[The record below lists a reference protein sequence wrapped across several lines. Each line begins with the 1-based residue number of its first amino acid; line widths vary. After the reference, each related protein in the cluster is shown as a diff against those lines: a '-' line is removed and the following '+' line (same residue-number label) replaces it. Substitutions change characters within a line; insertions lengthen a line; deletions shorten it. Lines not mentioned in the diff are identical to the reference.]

1 MKKIVIFIAAA
12 FASLS
17 LAAQQ
22 NPMLQPLPN
31 DPAVK
36 VGQLE
41 NGLTYY
47 IRKNSLPEHRAEF
60 YLATKAGGIFETPD
74 QDGLAHFL
82 EHMCFNGTERFPGK
96 GILNYLQ
103 SIGAE
108 FGRNINASTGFEET
122 QYMLNN
128 IPVERPEVADSCL
141 LILSEYA
148 HYVLNQQEELDLE
161 RPVIIEERRS
171 RRNAQWRTFEASL
184 PYYFGNTKYATCTL
198 IGSEE
203 NLRNFEKKSID
214 TFYATWYHPDRQAVV
229 VVGDIDPERMESKI
243 REYFGR
249 IPACENPAP
258 DPQIEFPANAE
269 PVVGIITDPEIT
281 SPSVELTWKSE
292 AAPEAMNGTLMGEM
306 NSLIKS
312 IVGKVMNERL
322 DDITSK
328 TGAPFINAYL
338 YISTLIYDSIDAVMS
353 EVTLREDNVLEGFR
367 AFFSEIERLRRYGI
381 TDAEYERAKA
391 EIVSG
396 NEAAVE
402 KAPTRKNP
410 EFIRRILNNFYDCK
424 PYMEPSVEK
433 QIDDALLGQL
443 NASILNQIIP
453 QLFTEE
459 NFVVLFN
466 GSGKEG
472 SVTPEAQQLL
482 DIIAEVKASDIKPL
496 EGEEVASSFMDSSKL
511 KGAKVAKTA
520 PGIYG
525 STVWTLKNGVEV
537 YLLPTEYTK
546 DQIRMNLWREAGS
559 SLIATED
566 LATFDSSI
574 LGLFYQNSGV
584 AGFTGS
590 QTKKML
596 TGKNVSV
603 QPYLGVLTNGISA
616 TSTKKDLETAFQ
628 LMYLTYEQPRFD
640 PDEFQVGIDQL
651 ASMLPGMME
660 NPRYKLQK
668 GFYGTA
674 YGNNPRKQIISESTL
689 ENASIATLQKY
700 YKMLFSGTKGL
711 KLAIVGDFKPE
722 EIQPLVE
729 KYIGGIKKG
738 GKKLAWVDPGEDYV
752 KGEVRVASPDKM
764 ETPLCTAIILYT
776 SPMAYTAA
784 NEAAL
789 DALSYIIDMRNT
801 TILREEIGGTYGA
814 SSPTELSDM
823 PKEEAL
829 LEVAFACKPELCDTL
844 VSTAQKIISDMA
856 ADGPTDEEFSM
867 TVLNLKKN
875 IPEKRIGN
883 AYWLNLIKD
892 YTMNPVEWDKAYEE
906 AVEKLTAEDVRDAA
920 RVLVASG
927 NIIEFVQKPE

>member
-1 MKKIVIFIAAA
+1 MKRIFIFLVSALACL
-12 FASLS
+12 SLS
-17 LAAQQ
+17 AQ
-22 NPMLQPLPN
+22 NPMMQPLPN

-36 VGQLE
+36 VGKLD

-47 IRKNSLPEHRAEF
+47 IRKNALPEHRAEF
-60 YLATKAGGIFETPD
+60 YLATKAGGIYETPD

-82 EHMCFNGTERFPGK
+82 EHMCFNGTEKFPGK

-128 IPVERPEVADSCL
+128 IPVERESVADSCL

-148 HYVLNQQEELDLE
+148 HYVLNEQEELDLE

-171 RRNAQWRTFEASL
+171 RRNAQWRTLEASL

-203 NLRNFEKKSID
+203 NLKSFQKSSID
-214 TFYATWYHPDRQAVV
+214 TFYATWYHPGNQAVV
-229 VVGDIDPERMESKI
+229 VVGDINPDHIEAKI
-243 REYFGR
+243 QEYFGR
-249 IPACENPAP
+249 IPAAQNPAP
-258 DPQIEFPANAE
+258 QPVIEFPANAE
-269 PVVGIITDPEIT
+269 PVVGILTDPELT
-281 SPSVELTWKSE
+281 SSTVELVWKSP
-292 AAPEAMNGTLMGEM
+292 ADPEEINGTIMGEL
-306 NSLIKS
+306 NSLVKN
-312 IVGKVMNERL
+312 IVGSVMYERFS
-322 DDITSK
+322 DITSK
-328 TGAPFINAYL
+328 TGAPFINGYL
-338 YISTLIYDSIDAVMS
+338 YIGSLIYDAIDAVMS

-367 AFFSEIERLRRYGI
+367 AYYTEIERLRRYGI
-381 TDAEYERAKA
+381 TDAEYDRAKA

-410 EFIRRILNNFYDCK
+410 EFIRRILNNFFDCR
-424 PYMEPSVEK
+424 PNMEPEVEK

-443 NASILNQIIP
+443 NATVLNQMIP

-459 NFVVLFN
+459 NFVMLFN
-466 GSGKEG
+466 GPGKEG
-472 SVTPEAQQLL
+472 SVTPTEQQLL
-482 DIIAEVKASDIKPL
+482 DIIAEVKASDVKPL
-496 EGEEVASSFMDSSKL
+496 EGEEIASEFMDASKL
-511 KGAKVAKTA
+511 KASAVKKTA
-520 PGIYG
+520 PGVYG
-525 STVWTLKNGVEV
+525 TTVWTLKNGVEV
-537 YLLPTEYTK
+537 YLLPTDYTK

-559 SLIATED
+559 SNIATED
-566 LATFDSSI
+566 LDSFDSNVISM
-574 LGLFYQNSGV
+574 FTQNSGV

-596 TGKNVSV
+596 TGKNVYV

-628 LMYLTYEQPRFD
+628 LMYLMYEQPRFD
-640 PDEFQVGIDQL
+640 ADEYQVGLDQL

-668 GFYGTA
+668 GFYNTA
-674 YGNNPRKQIISESTL
+674 YGNNPRKQVISEKTL
-689 ENASIATLQKY
+689 ENASIATVQKY
-700 YKMLFSGTKGL
+700 YKKLFSGTKGL

-738 GKKLAWVDPGEDYV
+738 GKKLAWVDPKEDYV
-752 KGEVRVASPDKM
+752 KGEVRVADPVKM
-764 ETPLCTAIILYT
+764 ETPLCTALILYT
-776 SPMAYTAA
+776 APMKYTAA

-789 DALSYIIDMRNT
+789 DALSYILDMRNT
-801 TILREEIGGTYGA
+801 AILREEIGGTYGA
-814 SSPTELSDM
+814 SSPTELSDQ

-844 VSTAQKIISDMA
+844 VLTAQKIVADMA
-856 ADGPTDEEFSM
+856 ANGPTEEELGM

-892 YTMNPVEWDKAYEE
+892 YTMDPVEWDKAYEE
-906 AVEKLTAEDVRDAA
+906 GVEKLTAADVQAA
-920 RVLVASG
+920 AKALVESG

>member
-1 MKKIVIFIAAA
+1 MKRIVIFIAAA
-12 FASLS
+12 FASLG
-17 LAAQQ
+17 LAAQ
-22 NPMLQPLPN
+22 NPMMQALPN

-36 VGQLE
+36 VGKLD

-60 YLATKAGGIFETPD
+60 YLATKAGGIYETPD

-128 IPVERPEVADSCL
+128 IPVERESVADSCL

-148 HYVLNQQEELDLE
+148 HYVLNEQEELDLE

-203 NLRNFEKKSID
+203 NLKSFEKKSID
-214 TFYATWYHPDRQAVV
+214 TFYATWYHPANQAVV
-229 VVGDIDPERMESKI
+229 VVGDIDPQHIEAKI
-243 REYFGR
+243 QEYFGR
-249 IPACENPAP
+249 IPAAENPAP
-258 DPQIEFPANAE
+258 QPVIEFPANE
-269 PVVGIITDPEIT
+269 KPVVGILTDPEIT
-281 SPSVELTWKSE
+281 SSTVEVVWKSP
-292 AAPEAMNGTLMGEM
+292 ADPEEMNATIMGEL
-306 NSLIKS
+306 NSLVKS
-312 IVGKVMNERL
+312 IVYGVMSERF

-328 TGAPFINAYL
+328 TGAPFISGYL
-338 YISTLIYDSIDAVMS
+338 AISSLIYDSIDAVMG

-367 AFFSEIERLRRYGI
+367 AFYTELERLRRYGI
-381 TDAEYERAKA
+381 TDAEYDRVKA
-391 EIVSG
+391 DIASR

-402 KAPTRKNP
+402 KASTRKNP

-424 PYMEPSVEK
+424 PFMEPKVEK

-443 NASILNQIIP
+443 NAKVLNKMIP

-459 NFVVLFN
+459 NFVMLFN

-472 SVTPEAQQLL
+472 SVTPTEQQLL
-482 DIIAEVKASDIKPL
+482 DIVAEVKASDIKPL
-496 EGEEVASSFMDSSKL
+496 ESEEVASEFMNAAKL

-525 STVWTLKNGVEV
+525 TTVWTLKNGVEV
-537 YLLPTEYTK
+537 YLLPTDYTK
-546 DQIRMNLWREAGS
+546 DQIKMNLWREAGS
-559 SLIATED
+559 SVIDTED
-566 LATFDSSI
+566 LASFDSSV

-596 TGKNVSV
+596 TGKNLSV
-603 QPYLGVLTNGISA
+603 EPYLGQLTNGINA

-628 LMYLTYEQPRFD
+628 LMYLMYEKPRFD
-640 PDEFQVGIDQL
+640 ADEYQVGLDQL

-660 NPRYKLQK
+660 NPQYKLQK
-668 GFYGTA
+668 GFYDTA
-674 YGNNPRKQIISESTL
+674 YGNNPRKQVLSEKTL
-689 ENASIATLQKY
+689 SDANIATFQKY
-700 YKMLFSGTKGL
+700 YKKLFSGTKGL
-711 KLAIVGDFKPE
+711 KMAIVGDFTPE
-722 EIQPLVE
+722 EIKPLVE

-738 GKKLAWVDPGEDYV
+738 GKQLAWTDSHEDYV
-752 KGEVRVASPDKM
+752 SGEVRVASPVKM
-764 ETPLCTAIILYT
+764 ETPLCTAIMLYT
-776 SPMAYTAA
+776 APMQYTAA
-784 NEAAL
+784 GEAAL
-789 DALSYIIDMRNT
+789 DALSYILDMRNT

-814 SSPTELSDM
+814 SSPTMLRDQ
-823 PKEEAL
+823 PKEQAL
-829 LEVAFACKPELCDTL
+829 LQIAFACKPELCDTL
-844 VSTAQKIISDMA
+844 VLTAQKIVSDMA
-856 ADGPTDEEFSM
+856 SEGPTDEEFSM

-892 YTMNPVEWDKAYEE
+892 YTMDPLEWDKAYEE
-906 AVEKLTAEDVRDAA
+906 AVEKLTAADVKEAA
-920 RVLVASG
+920 RFLVESG

>member
-1 MKKIVIFIAAA
+1 MKRIFIFLVSALACL
-12 FASLS
+12 SLS
-17 LAAQQ
+17 AQ
-22 NPMLQPLPN
+22 NPMMQPLPN

-36 VGQLE
+36 VGKLD

-47 IRKNSLPEHRAEF
+47 IRKNALPEHRAEF
-60 YLATKAGGIFETPD
+60 YLATKAGGIYETPD

-82 EHMCFNGTERFPGK
+82 EHMCFNGTEKFPGK

-128 IPVERPEVADSCL
+128 IPVERESVADSCL

-148 HYVLNQQEELDLE
+148 HYVLNEQEELDLE

-171 RRNAQWRTFEASL
+171 RRNAQWRTLEASL

-203 NLRNFEKKSID
+203 NLKSFQKSSID
-214 TFYATWYHPDRQAVV
+214 TFYATWYHPGNQAVV
-229 VVGDIDPERMESKI
+229 VVGDIDPDHIEAKI
-243 REYFGR
+243 QEYFGR
-249 IPACENPAP
+249 IPAAQNPAP
-258 DPQIEFPANAE
+258 QPVIEFPANAE
-269 PVVGIITDPEIT
+269 PVVGILTDPELT
-281 SPSVELTWKSE
+281 SSTVELVWKSP
-292 AAPEAMNGTLMGEM
+292 ADPEEINGTIMGEL
-306 NSLIKS
+306 NSLVKN
-312 IVGKVMNERL
+312 IVGSVMYERFS
-322 DDITSK
+322 DITSK
-328 TGAPFINAYL
+328 TGAPFINGYL
-338 YISTLIYDSIDAVMS
+338 YIGSLIYDAIDAVMS

-367 AFFSEIERLRRYGI
+367 AYYTEIERLRRYGI
-381 TDAEYERAKA
+381 TDAEYDRAKA

-410 EFIRRILNNFYDCK
+410 EFIRRILNNFFDCR
-424 PYMEPSVEK
+424 PNMEPEVEK

-443 NASILNQIIP
+443 NATVLNQMIP

-459 NFVVLFN
+459 NFVMLFN
-466 GSGKEG
+466 GPGKEG
-472 SVTPEAQQLL
+472 SVTPTEQQLL
-482 DIIAEVKASDIKPL
+482 DIIAEVKASDVKPL
-496 EGEEVASSFMDSSKL
+496 EGEEIASEFMDASKL
-511 KGAKVAKTA
+511 KASAVKKTA
-520 PGIYG
+520 PGVYG
-525 STVWTLKNGVEV
+525 TTVWTLKNGVEV
-537 YLLPTEYTK
+537 YLLPTDYTK

-559 SLIATED
+559 SNIATED
-566 LATFDSSI
+566 LDSFDSNVISM
-574 LGLFYQNSGV
+574 FTQNSGV

-596 TGKNVSV
+596 TGKNVYV

-628 LMYLTYEQPRFD
+628 LMYLMYEQPRFD
-640 PDEFQVGIDQL
+640 ADEYQVGLDQL

-668 GFYGTA
+668 GFYNTA
-674 YGNNPRKQIISESTL
+674 YGNNPRKQVISEKTL
-689 ENASIATLQKY
+689 ENASIATVQKY
-700 YKMLFSGTKGL
+700 YKKLFSGTKGL

-738 GKKLAWVDPGEDYV
+738 GKKLAWVDPKEDYV
-752 KGEVRVASPDKM
+752 KGEVRVADPVKM
-764 ETPLCTAIILYT
+764 ETPLCTALILYT
-776 SPMAYTAA
+776 APMKYTAA

-789 DALSYIIDMRNT
+789 DALSYILDMRNT
-801 TILREEIGGTYGA
+801 AILREEIGGTYGA
-814 SSPTELSDM
+814 SSPTELSDQ

-844 VSTAQKIISDMA
+844 VFTAQKIVADMA
-856 ADGPTDEEFSM
+856 ANGPTEEELGM

-892 YTMNPVEWDKAYEE
+892 YTMDPVEWDKAYEE
-906 AVEKLTAEDVRDAA
+906 GVEKLTAADVQAA
-920 RVLVASG
+920 AKALVESG